1 MSSLDFLDRMGIF
14 PIRGNDRA
22 SGNLVRLLILL
33 SVAIFSTEL
42 TIAFGFGQI
51 HLSRTIFQFIGFD
64 FPNIRNTVFE
74 GVIDALLLT
83 IIVFPGLYFFVFN
96 KLDEQNQKLMES
108 EAKLEQRVAA
118 RTRELEQAVDRATR
132 QQRQI
137 AALNEM
143 GQALQECRTPDDAYR
158 VSSEQLSRIFP
169 ELSGSV
175 YLKDQVRD
183 VLVKVAEWGGKP
195 NSQSDT
201 PSNKVQ
207 RRDQRRLRVPLTAQ
221 GEALGV
227 LCLDADCDH
236 ASEGAGRPL
245 QHRMQFYG
253 AVAKNLALAISNLR
267 LRELLQQQALQ
278 DPLTGLPNRRFLVA
292 TLEREMHRSVR
303 HGQPLSVIMLDVDN
317 FKAFNDR
324 FGHEAGDAVLV
335 ELGTLLRQSVRGED
349 AVSRYG
355 GEEFVVL
362 LPGADQNVALR
373 RAETI
378 REKVGSLTVDYHSQP
393 LGRITISAGIAVFPL
408 HAKDP
413 IALVRAADQ
422 AMYTSKRNGRNRA
435 SLAPSS

>member
-1 MSSLDFLDRMGIF
+1 MSSLEFRERIDIF
-14 PIRGNDRA
+14 PIKGNGRT

-33 SVAIFSTEL
+33 SVAIFSTEM
-42 TIAFGFGQI
+42 TIAFGLGQI
-51 HLSRTIFQFIGFD
+51 HLSRTIAQLIGID
-64 FPNIRNTVFE
+64 FPNIRNTAFE
-74 GVIDALLLT
+74 GIIDALLLT
-83 IIVFPGLYFFVFN
+83 MVVFPGLYFFVFN
-96 KLDEQNQKLMES
+96 KLDEQNRRLMES
-108 EAKLEQRVAA
+108 ETKLEQRVAA
-118 RTRELEQAVDRATR
+118 RTRELEQAVERATR

-143 GQALQECRTPDDAYR
+143 GQVLQECRTPDDAYR
-158 VSSEQLSRIFP
+158 ASSEQLSQIFP

-195 NSQSDT
+195 KSQSD
-201 PSNKVQ
+201 PSSNKAQ
-207 RRDQRRLRVPLTAQ
+207 TRGQRRLRVQLTAQ

-227 LCLDADCDH
+227 LCLDTDCDH
-236 ASEGAGRPL
+236 ASEDTGRSL

-267 LRELLQQQALQ
+267 LRELLQQQAFQ
-278 DPLTGLPNRRFLVA
+278 DPLTGLPNRRFLVD
-292 TLEREMHRSVR
+292 TLKREMHRSVR

-335 ELGTLLRQSVRGED
+335 ELGALLRQSVRGED

-362 LPGADQNVALR
+362 LPGADQDVALR

-378 REKVGSLTVDYHSQP
+378 LEKACLLTVDHHGQP
-393 LGRITISAGIAVFPL
+393 LGRITISAGIAVYPI

-413 IALVRAADQ
+413 TALVRAADQ

>member
-1 MSSLDFLDRMGIF
+1 MSSLEFGEKTYTFSMKGSGRT
-14 PIRGNDRA
+14 
-22 SGNLVRLLILL
+22 SGNLARLLILL
-33 SVAIFSTEL
+33 SVAIFSTEMTL
-42 TIAFGFGQI
+42 AFGLGQI
-51 HLSRTIFQFIGFD
+51 HLSRTIAQFIGFD
-64 FPNIRNTVFE
+64 FPDMRNTAFE
-74 GVIDALLLT
+74 GIIDALLLT
-83 IIVFPGLYFFVFN
+83 IIVFPGLYFFVFK
-96 KLDEQNQKLMES
+96 KLDEQNQQLMES
-108 EAKLEQRVAA
+108 ETKLEQRVAA

-143 GQALQECRTPDDAYR
+143 GQALQECRAPDDAYR
-158 VSSEQLSRIFP
+158 ISSEQLSRIFP

-175 YLKDQVRD
+175 YVKDQVGD

-195 NSQSDT
+195 KSTSDST
-201 PSNKVQ
+201 SNKAQ
-207 RRDQRRLRVPLTAQ
+207 IEDQRRLRVQLTAQ

-236 ASEGAGRPL
+236 ASDDASRPL

-278 DPLTGLPNRRFLVA
+278 DPLTGLPNRRFLIE

-317 FKAFNDR
+317 FKIFNDR

-335 ELGTLLRQSVRGED
+335 DLGALLRQSVRGED

-355 GEEFVVL
+355 GEEFIVL
-362 LPGADQNVALR
+362 LPGADQDVALR
-373 RAETI
+373 RTESI
-378 REKVGSLTVDYHSQP
+378 RRKVELLTVDHHGQP
-393 LGRITISAGIAVFPL
+393 LGRITISAGIAVYPL

-413 IALVRAADQ
+413 NALLRAADQ
-422 AMYTSKRNGRNRA
+422 AMYASKRNGRNRT
-435 SLAPSS
+435 SLAPSL